1 MTYAEKA
8 IAYSPDLTGKAYL
21 KMANINTL
29 LGQYN
34 EAIAYCS
41 KASAADITVS
51 GSADRLKAN
60 IQKAQASKA
69 ANDAAV
75 KAYNDFKARQKAE
88 EDFWKGSGK

>member
-1 MTYAEKA
+1 
-8 IAYSPDLTGKAYL
+8 
-21 KMANINTL
+21 MANIYTM

-34 EAIAYCS
+34 DAVSYCS

-60 IQKAQASKA
+60 IQKAQANKA
-69 ANDAAV
+69 ANAAAV